1 MQLFADLLNQDADS
15 VSEAQRRG
23 PKNLLDDLPNPFNEA
38 QLEALRISQ
47 GKTKEGT
54 KGQIRKWVFRKF
66 ITFSAETGLYTK
78 TEEYLTGNGTSDGI
92 ARNGGKSGGS
102 RMTGGRRKKE
112 ETAADGLKEADDG
125 LKEDDDDGQKE
136 MATDNGKMKGKKI

>member
-1 MQLFADLLNQDADS
+1 MGDLVEWLVYHDLWSKAKIFADLLNQDADS

-54 KGQIRKWVFRKF
+54 KNQLYKWIYRKF
-66 ITFSAETGLYTK
+66 ITFSAEMGLYTK
-78 TEEYLTGNGTSDGI
+78 TPEYLTGMP
-92 ARNGGKSGGS
+92 AE
-102 RMTGGRRKKE
+102 KE
-112 ETAADGLKEADDG
+112 KR
-125 LKEDDDDGQKE
+125 
-136 MATDNGKMKGKKI
+136 